1 MTKNLS
7 ESDEDLAARQPGHGD
22 KIPILFLVLTLGLIA
37 LLFLDYNRMKALRG
51 DLVQKTLE
59 RRGIQLDTLVGRCQL
74 YKEAGLADLKHRFF
88 LLNKAKKPAPTSLK
102 FSRVMGASYGNGLD
116 RAAVEVTSSGNNRYA
131 VTIVGSV
138 NLNVYNFGNPG
149 SQGRLPEE
157 QWNQAAKVTLKA
169 KFQLKAGEIV
179 NWKVISEDSWHQP
192 LPEPSEGEL

>member
-7 ESDEDLAARQPGHGD
+7 ESDEDLEARQPSHSD
-22 KIPILFLVLTLGLIA
+22 KIPILFLLLA
-37 LLFLDYNRMKALRG
+37 LALSGFLFFEHIRMKALRKE
-51 DLVQKTLE
+51 LAQKRFE
-59 RRGIQLDTLVGRCQL
+59 RRVIDRETQVGRCQL
-74 YKEAGLADLKHRFF
+74 LKDAGLADLKHRFF
-88 LLNKAKKPAPTSLK
+88 LLNKAKKPAPASFK
-102 FSRVMGASYGNGLD
+102 FSRVMGMTFANGLD
-116 RAAVEVTSSGNNRYA
+116 RAAVEVTSSGDIHYA

-138 NLNVYNFGNPG
+138 NLNVFNFGNPG

-169 KFQLKAGEIV
+169 EFQLKAGEIV